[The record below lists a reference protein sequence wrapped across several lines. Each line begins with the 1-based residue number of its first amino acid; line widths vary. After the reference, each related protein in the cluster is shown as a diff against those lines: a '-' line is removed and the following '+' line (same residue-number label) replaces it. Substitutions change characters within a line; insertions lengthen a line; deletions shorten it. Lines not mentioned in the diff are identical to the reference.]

1 MHCQFFREKSVVAV
15 HTDRPSQSVTHQT
28 LNAPHSEILNT
39 QISQKKRRERLKS
52 ALYLRLKKRKKF
64 FFKKNFEYFFFQK

>member
-39 QISQKKRRERLKS
+39 QISQKQDG
-52 ALYLRLKKRKKF
+52 
-64 FFKKNFEYFFFQK
+64 NV